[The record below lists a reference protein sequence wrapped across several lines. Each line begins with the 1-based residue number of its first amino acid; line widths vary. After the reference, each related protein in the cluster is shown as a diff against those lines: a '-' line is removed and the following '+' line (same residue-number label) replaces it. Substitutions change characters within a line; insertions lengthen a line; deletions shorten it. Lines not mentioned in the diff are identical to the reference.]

1 MTASVRL
8 ASAFPA
14 VLHADLA
21 AALATMPPADHHSL
35 GTSGVKVNGEHFAI
49 PYRIYNPEPPSDRVA
64 GLSATQQTVLQ
75 CLYARHHD
83 GFVRQRYVQQ
93 AIGSTHAW
101 VVPYVVQLVGEYV
114 IEIILVIRDA
124 LSDLDVPGSTQQA
137 LYGRFLAE
145 NPAFLELTSQ
155 RVVSYWNCYYRS
167 RYFIWAD
174 YPGFQLLSSL
184 HAAALQ
190 HA

>member
-1 MTASVRL
+1 MTASGRL
-8 ASAFPA
+8 VSAFPA
-14 VLHADLA
+14 ALHADAA
-21 AALATMPPADHHSL
+21 AALATMPPADFHHAHAFA
-35 GTSGVKVNGEHFAI
+35 VKLDGEHLEI

-64 GLSATQQTVLQ
+64 GLTVTQQTVLQ
-75 CLYARHHD
+75 CLYTRHHD

-93 AIGSTHAW
+93 AIGSPNAW
-101 VVPYVVQLVGEYV
+101 VVPFVVQLVGEYV
-114 IEIILVIRDA
+114 IEIILAIRDA

-155 RVVSYWNCYYRS
+155 RVASYWNCYYRS
-167 RYFIWAD
+167 HYFIRAD
-174 YPGFQLLSSL
+174 YPGFRLLSSL
-184 HAAALQ
+184 RAAALQ